1 MTHKPIPHSTVSR
14 LERADAVVS
23 QVVMFTKWGHRLVTK
38 MSFSKA
44 FDISLLALQ
53 TMSHAAFIGSQENA
67 TAHRVAGKCTLAPVG
82 SPLNNY
88 VSKSLHSF

>member
-44 FDISLLALQ
+44 TVGYSIKTKYCLEELAVSGCLGWPEF
-53 TMSHAAFIGSQENA
+53 SSSIFNALFNEIQEV
-67 TAHRVAGKCTLAPVG
+67 H
-82 SPLNNY
+82 
-88 VSKSLHSF
+88 